1 MFEKPAVQAQD
12 RLYDTHKGKV
22 KPFFQIFNLSPHNLL
37 FSLVFSFILSFSHEA
52 ILFFLFTNTAQMI
65 IIQISIAIHNSSGD
79 RFGI

>member
-22 KPFFQIFNLSPHNLL
+22 KPFFQIFNLAPRNLL

-52 ILFFLFTNTAQMI
+52 ILFFSVYEYGANDYNTDKYC
-65 IIQISIAIHNSSGD
+65 NP
-79 RFGI
+79 